1 VTRIA
6 TSRPGAALVA
16 VVLAALAVGVG
27 TAAVGIPSAAASP
40 PRVDGGVAHGPTRH
54 PAASAGAYGPG
65 GGSAGQARG
74 EEEAGVVASSTFR
87 ATVGDA
93 ASAFTRDV
101 DALQQAVDSGNTT
114 AARTDELEA
123 QAQYDALRYLSDAG
137 TATSSPLDER
147 PGDVPSGQ
155 HLAGLHLVER
165 DLWVGGNAAPAVGPL
180 VAAAPQL
187 EVALERLQLSPRA
200 IDLVAVQELGWVTS
214 VAVPGLEEVY
224 SHRDSI
230 DAEATVA
237 AAEAA
242 FQAVA
247 PLGRLVTDGRTTTA
261 ELRLGALGG
270 AVQAL
275 GPPGTAPDSAIP
287 QGRWRSVAEDAD
299 ATAAVL
305 SELAPALAGYGPR
318 QIYGYNS

>member
-1 VTRIA
+1 
-6 TSRPGAALVA
+6 
-16 VVLAALAVGVG
+16 
-27 TAAVGIPSAAASP
+27 
-40 PRVDGGVAHGPTRH
+40 
-54 PAASAGAYGPG
+54 
-65 GGSAGQARG
+65 
-74 EEEAGVVASSTFR
+74 VVATTAFR
-87 ATVGDA
+87 TTVGDA
-93 ASAFTRDV
+93 ASAFTNDV
-101 DALQQAVDSGNTT
+101 DALQQAVATGNTT

-123 QAQYDALRYLSDAG
+123 QAQYDALRYLTDAG

-147 PGDVPSGQ
+147 PGDVPSGD

-165 DLWVGGNAAPAVGPL
+165 DLWVGGNAAAAVGPL
-180 VAAAPQL
+180 VTAAPQL

-224 SHRDSI
+224 SQRDSV
-230 DAEATVA
+230 DAVATVA

-247 PLGRLVTDGRTTTA
+247 PLGRMVTAGRTATA
-261 ELRLGALGG
+261 EARFAALGG

-275 GPPGTAPDSAIP
+275 GPPGMAPDSAIP

>member
-1 VTRIA
+1 M
-6 TSRPGAALVA
+6 
-16 VVLAALAVGVG
+16 ALAVGVG
-27 TAAVGIPSAAASP
+27 AAAVEVPSAAASP
-40 PRVDGGVAHGPTRH
+40 PTAEGSVAHGTAHRS
-54 PAASAGAYGPG
+54 AASSGAYGPG
-65 GGSAGQARG
+65 GGSAGHARG
-74 EEEAGVVASSTFR
+74 EEEAGVVASTTFR
-87 ATVGDA
+87 ATAGDA
-93 ASAFTRDV
+93 ASAFTKDV
-101 DALQQAVDSGNTT
+101 DALQQAAAAGDTT

-123 QAQYDALRYLSDAG
+123 QAEYDALRYLTDAG

-147 PGDVPSGQ
+147 PGDVPSGH

-165 DLWVGGNAAPAVGPL
+165 DLWVGGNAARAVGPL

-224 SHRDSI
+224 SHRDST
-230 DAEATVA
+230 DAVATVA
-237 AAEAA
+237 AAQAA
-242 FQAVA
+242 LQAVA
-247 PLGRLVTDGRTTTA
+247 PLGRLVTANRTATA
-261 ELRLGALGG
+261 EARFVTLNE

-275 GPPGTAPDSAIP
+275 GPPGAAPDSAIP
-287 QGRWRSVAEDAD
+287 QGQWRSVAEDAD

>member
-6 TSRPGAALVA
+6 TSRPGAAVVA
-16 VVLAALAVGVG
+16 VVLTALVVGVG
-27 TAAVGIPSAAASP
+27 TAAVGVPSTGASP
-40 PRVDGGVAHGPTRH
+40 PTADGGVAHGTGHR
-54 PAASAGAYGPG
+54 PAASGGAYGPG
-65 GGSAGQARG
+65 GGSTGHAGGA
-74 EEEAGVVASSTFR
+74 EEAGVMASTTFR
-87 ATVGDA
+87 TMVGGT
-93 ASAFTRDV
+93 ASAFTHDV

-123 QAQYDALRYLSDAG
+123 QAQYDALRYLTDAG

-147 PGDVPSGQ
+147 PGDVPSGH

-200 IDLVAVQELGWVTS
+200 IDLIAVQELGWVTS

-237 AAEAA
+237 AAQAA

-247 PLGRLVTDGRTTTA
+247 PLGRLVTEGRTGTA
-261 ELRLGALGG
+261 ELRLLALGG

-275 GPPGTAPDSAIP
+275 GPPGAAPDRAIP
-287 QGRWRSVAEDAD
+287 QGQWRSVAEDAD
-299 ATAAVL
+299 AAAAVL
-305 SELAPALAGYGPR
+305 SELAPALSGYGPR